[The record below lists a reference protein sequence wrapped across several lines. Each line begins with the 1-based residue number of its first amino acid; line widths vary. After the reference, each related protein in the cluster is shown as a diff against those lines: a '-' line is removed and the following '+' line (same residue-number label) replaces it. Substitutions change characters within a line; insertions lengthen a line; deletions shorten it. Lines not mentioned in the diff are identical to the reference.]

1 MFFVNWQKS
10 FYYEEAFLLHASFS
24 FSSQCLTLVSTRPS
38 KTIKTVFYFIEKALF
53 VLKIFN
59 FLCFFPSIA
68 HFQDMKVQM
77 EVE

>member
-10 FYYEEAFLLHASFS
+10 FYYKEALLHASFS
-24 FSSQCLTLVSTRPS
+24 FSSQCLTLVSTRLS

-53 VLKIFN
+53 VLKILN

-68 HFQDMKVQM
+68 HFQDRKVQM